1 MVIDNTAVCPLTLC
15 VLPSRSVIVNEDWV
29 VSVNDLE
36 DALLV
41 CAAQVE
47 DCIKRQTKDLNK

>member
-1 MVIDNTAVCPLTLC
+1 MVIDNTVVCPLTLC

-29 VSVNDLE
+29 SSVNDLE

-47 DCIKRQTKDLNK
+47 DCIKRQNKGLK

>member
-47 DCIKRQTKDLNK
+47 DCIKRQTKSK

>member
-1 MVIDNTAVCPLTLC
+1 M
-15 VLPSRSVIVNEDWV
+15 IVNEDWV

-36 DALLV
+36 DALLA

-47 DCIKRQTKDLNK
+47 DCIKRQNKGLK